1 MKLFS
6 AEKREDNFTFLRI
19 FFPPSIDRVFALHRP
34 VPGTGTL
41 PVVVQ
46 RRKRWSLRLERN
58 PPSETIP
65 LQFYAD

>member
-1 MKLFS
+1 MSYGSSRFPVTAVTKRLF
-6 AEKREDNFTFLRI
+6 LY
-19 FFPPSIDRVFALHRP
+19 P
-34 VPGTGTL
+34 VPGAGTL

-46 RRKRWSLRLERN
+46 RRKRWSLRQERN